1 MHALRTEQLHHNYGE
16 RKISFPDI
24 TCESGEHT
32 LLLGPSGC
40 GKTTLLQL
48 ISGIRSSQAGN
59 VWVDNTQIN
68 TLSEAKRD
76 QVRGQHI
83 GMINQSSHFVRSLSV
98 IENLALAQSFAGE
111 SVDRSKLKSLLDKLN
126 ILGKASQKTYTL
138 SQGEQQRVAIAR
150 ALVNSPVLILA
161 DEPTS
166 ALDDENTNAVFDLLV
181 NQANE
186 VNATLIVV
194 THDNRLKSKLDKRI
208 EL

>member
-68 TLSEAKRD
+68 TLSQAKRD
-76 QVRGQHI
+76 QFRGQHI
-83 GMINQSSHFVRSLSV
+83 GMIYQSSHFVRSLSV
-98 IENLALAQSFAGE
+98 IENLALAQSFAGQ
-111 SVDRSKLKSLLDKLN
+111 SVDPSKLKSLLDKLN

-166 ALDDENTNAVFDLLV
+166 ALDDQNTNAVFDLLV

>member
-68 TLSEAKRD
+68 TLSQAKRD
-76 QVRGQHI
+76 QFRGQHI
-83 GMINQSSHFVRSLSV
+83 GMIYQSSHFVRSLSV
-98 IENLALAQSFAGE
+98 IENLALAQSFAGQ
-111 SVDRSKLKSLLDKLN
+111 SVDPSKLKSLLDKLN

-186 VNATLIVV
+186 VNACLLYTSPSPR
-194 THDNRLKSKLDKRI
+194 DRG
-208 EL
+208 

>member
-68 TLSEAKRD
+68 TLSQAKRD
-76 QVRGQHI
+76 QFRGQHI
-83 GMINQSSHFVRSLSV
+83 GMIYQSSHFVRSLSV
-98 IENLALAQSFAGE
+98 IENLALAQSFAGQ
-111 SVDRSKLKSLLDKLN
+111 SVDPSKLKSLLDKLN

-186 VNATLIVV
+186 VNATRIVV

>member
-1 MHALRTEQLHHNYGE
+1 
-16 RKISFPDI
+16 
-24 TCESGEHT
+24 
-32 LLLGPSGC
+32 
-40 GKTTLLQL
+40 
-48 ISGIRSSQAGN
+48 
-59 VWVDNTQIN
+59 
-68 TLSEAKRD
+68 
-76 QVRGQHI
+76 
-83 GMINQSSHFVRSLSV
+83 MIYQSSHFVRSLSV
-98 IENLALAQSFAGE
+98 IENLALAQSFAGQ
-111 SVDRSKLKSLLDKLN
+111 SVDPSKLKSLLDKLN

>member
-16 RKISFPDI
+16 HKISFPDI
-24 TCESGEHT
+24 TTKSGDHT

-48 ISGIRSSQAGN
+48 ISGIRSSQSGD
-59 VWVDNTQIN
+59 VWIDNTQIN
-68 TLSEAKRD
+68 KLSQAKRD
-76 QVRGQHI
+76 QFRGQHI
-83 GMINQSSHFVRSLSV
+83 GMIYQTSHFVRSLSV
-98 IENLALAQSFAGE
+98 IENLALAQRFAGQP
-111 SVDRSKLKSLLDKLN
+111 VDRSKLTSLLDKLN
-126 ILGKASQKTYTL
+126 ILDKSNQKTYNL

-166 ALDDENTNAVFDLLV
+166 ALDDHNTNAVFDLLV
-181 NQANE
+181 SQADQ

-194 THDNRLKSKLDKRI
+194 THDNRLKSKFDKRI

>member
-1 MHALRTEQLHHNYGE
+1 MHALRTEQLHHNYGK
-16 RKISFPDI
+16 RKISFTDI
-24 TCESGEHT
+24 TCNSGDHT

-48 ISGIRSSQAGN
+48 ISGIRSSQTGD
-59 VWVDNTQIN
+59 VWIENTQIN
-68 TLSEAKRD
+68 KLSQARRD
-76 QVRGQHI
+76 QFRGRHI
-83 GMINQSSHFVRSLSV
+83 GMIYQTSHFVRSLSV
-98 IENLALAQSFAGE
+98 IENLALAQRFAGQ
-111 SVDRSKLKSLLDKLN
+111 SIDRTKLKGLLDKLN
-126 ILGKASQKTYTL
+126 ILDKANQKTYTL

-166 ALDDENTNAVFDLLV
+166 ALDDQNTDAVLDLLV
-181 NQANE
+181 SQADQ

-194 THDNRLKSKLDKRI
+194 THDNRLKSKFDKRI

>member
-68 TLSEAKRD
+68 TLSQAKRD
-76 QVRGQHI
+76 QFRGQHI
-83 GMINQSSHFVRSLSV
+83 GMIYQSSHFVRSLSV
-98 IENLALAQSFAGE
+98 IENLALAQSFAGQ
-111 SVDRSKLKSLLDKLN
+111 SVDPSKLKSLLDKLN

-150 ALVNSPVLILA
+150 ALVNSPCLLY
-161 DEPTS
+161 TS
-166 ALDDENTNAVFDLLV
+166 PSPRDRTRSRMPSSA
-181 NQANE
+181 
-186 VNATLIVV
+186 
-194 THDNRLKSKLDKRI
+194 
-208 EL
+208 

>member
-68 TLSEAKRD
+68 TLSQAKRD
-76 QVRGQHI
+76 QFRGQHI
-83 GMINQSSHFVRSLSV
+83 GMIYQSSHFVRSLSV
-98 IENLALAQSFAGE
+98 IENLALAQSFAGQ
-111 SVDRSKLKSLLDKLN
+111 SVDPSKLKSLLDKLN

>member
-1 MHALRTEQLHHNYGE
+1 MHALRTQQLHHNYGE

-24 TCESGEHT
+24 TCEPGEHT

-48 ISGIRSSQAGN
+48 ISGIRSSQSGN

-68 TLSEAKRD
+68 TLSQARRD
-76 QVRGQHI
+76 QFRGQHI
-83 GMINQSSHFVRSLSV
+83 GMIYQSSHFVRSLSV
-98 IENLALAQSFAGE
+98 LENLALAQRFAGQ
-111 SVDRSKLKSLLDKLN
+111 SVDRTKLKALLDKLN
-126 ILGKASQKTYTL
+126 ILNKANQKTYTL

-150 ALVNSPVLILA
+150 ALVNIPVLILA

-181 NQANE
+181 SQADE

-194 THDNRLKSKLDKRI
+194 THDNRLKSKFDKRI

>member
-68 TLSEAKRD
+68 TLSQAKRD
-76 QVRGQHI
+76 QFRGQHI
-83 GMINQSSHFVRSLSV
+83 GMIYQSSHFVRSLSV

>member
-68 TLSEAKRD
+68 TLSQAKRD
-76 QVRGQHI
+76 QFRGQHI
-83 GMINQSSHFVRSLSV
+83 GMIYQSSHFVRSLSV
-98 IENLALAQSFAGE
+98 IENLVLAQSFAGQ
-111 SVDRSKLKSLLDKLN
+111 SVDRNKLKSLLDKLN
-126 ILGKASQKTYTL
+126 ILSKASQKTYTL

>member
-1 MHALRTEQLHHNYGE
+1 MYSLRTEQLQHNYGD
-16 RKISFPDI
+16 RRLNFPDI

-48 ISGIRSSQAGN
+48 LSGIRSGQTGDIWVNDTHINKLSQ
-59 VWVDNTQIN
+59 
-68 TLSEAKRD
+68 SERD
-76 QVRGQHI
+76 RFRGRHI
-83 GMINQSSHFVRSLSV
+83 GMIYQTSHFVRSLSV
-98 IENLALAQSFAGE
+98 IENLAIAQRFAGQ
-111 SVDRSKLKSLLDKLN
+111 SVDRKKIKSLLNQLN
-126 ILGKASQKTYTL
+126 IGDKADQKTYTL

-166 ALDDENTNAVFDLLV
+166 ALDDDNTNAVFDLLV
-181 NQANE
+181 SQADE

-194 THDNRLKSKLDKRI
+194 THDNRLKSKFDKRI

>member
-1 MHALRTEQLHHNYGE
+1 MHVLRTEQLHHNYGE

-24 TCESGEHT
+24 RCESGEHT

-59 VWVDNTQIN
+59 VWVDNTLIN
-68 TLSEAKRD
+68 TLSQAKRD
-76 QVRGQHI
+76 QFRGQHI
-83 GMINQSSHFVRSLSV
+83 GMIYQSSHFVRSLSV
-98 IENLALAQSFAGE
+98 IENLALAQSFAGQ
-111 SVDRSKLKSLLDKLN
+111 SVDRRKLKSLLDKLN

-150 ALVNSPVLILA
+150 ALVNNPVLILA

-181 NQANE
+181 SQANE

-194 THDNRLKSKLDKRI
+194 THDNRLKSKFDKRI

>member
-24 TCESGEHT
+24 TCEPGEHT

-48 ISGIRSSQAGN
+48 ISGIRSSQSGN

-68 TLSEAKRD
+68 TLSQARRD
-76 QVRGQHI
+76 QFRGQHI
-83 GMINQSSHFVRSLSV
+83 GMIYQSSHFVRSLSV
-98 IENLALAQSFAGE
+98 LENLALAQRFAGQ
-111 SVDRSKLKSLLDKLN
+111 SVDRTKLKALLDKLN
-126 ILGKASQKTYTL
+126 ILNKANQKTYTL

-150 ALVNSPVLILA
+150 ALVNIPVLILA

-181 NQANE
+181 SQADE

-194 THDNRLKSKLDKRI
+194 THDNRLKSKFDKRI

>member
-1 MHALRTEQLHHNYGE
+1 MHAIRTEQLHHNYGS

-24 TCESGEHT
+24 TCEAGDHT

-48 ISGIRSSQAGN
+48 ISGIRNSQAGD
-59 VWVDNTQIN
+59 VWIDDTQLN
-68 TLSEAKRD
+68 KLSQAKRD
-76 QVRGQHI
+76 QFRGRHI
-83 GMINQSSHFVRSLSV
+83 GMIYQTSHFVRSLSV
-98 IENLALAQSFAGE
+98 LENLALAQRFAGE
-111 SVDRSKLKSLLDKLN
+111 TIDRGKLKGLLDKLN
-126 ILGKASQKTYTL
+126 ILDKANQKTYTL

-150 ALVNSPVLILA
+150 ALVNNPILILA

-166 ALDDENTNAVFDLLV
+166 ALDDNNTNAVFDLLV
-181 NQANE
+181 SQADQ

-194 THDNRLKSKLDKRI
+194 THDNRLKSKFDKRI

>member
-1 MHALRTEQLHHNYGE
+1 MHALRTEQLHHKYGE

-68 TLSEAKRD
+68 TLSQAKRD
-76 QVRGQHI
+76 QFRGQHI
-83 GMINQSSHFVRSLSV
+83 GMIYQSSHFVRSLSV
-98 IENLALAQSFAGE
+98 IENLALAQSFAGQ
-111 SVDRSKLKSLLDKLN
+111 SVDPSKLKSLLDKLN
-126 ILGKASQKTYTL
+126 ILGKANQKTYTL

>member
-1 MHALRTEQLHHNYGE
+1 MHVLRTEQLHHNYGE

-59 VWVDNTQIN
+59 VWVDNTLIN
-68 TLSEAKRD
+68 TLSQAKRD
-76 QVRGQHI
+76 QFRGQHI
-83 GMINQSSHFVRSLSV
+83 GMIYQSSHFVRSLSV
-98 IENLALAQSFAGE
+98 IENLALAQSFAGQ
-111 SVDRSKLKSLLDKLN
+111 SVDRRKLKSLLDKLN

-150 ALVNSPVLILA
+150 ALVNNPVLILA

-181 NQANE
+181 SQANE

-194 THDNRLKSKLDKRI
+194 THDNRLKSKFDKRI